1 MIEKLIKENLPI
13 IEDTDD
19 VTQEFETFWSNEQQN
34 AFNQLVKDE
43 NLSQE
48 KTEKQIENYLFSERE
63 PMRDEILDLIE
74 DEKLSILQRKK
85 MGDRILS
92 KIVDFVDTFIN
103 GIAR

>member
-1 MIEKLIKENLPI
+1 MNNRMP
-13 IEDTDD
+13 D
-19 VTQEFETFWSNEQQN
+19 
-34 AFNQLVKDE
+34 QLVKDE

-48 KTEKQIENYLFSERE
+48 KTEKLIENYLFSELE